1 MLPIV
6 AAPVGAVPGMRH
18 VVWQDAACEL
28 HDIMQLVTIEVCA
41 TRSFPAACPAECPS
55 AIANPAAKSKRAI
68 PPQLMVHFLSPSIIA
83 PGDKQG
89 NVPARSL
96 PPTG

>member
-1 MLPIV
+1 
-6 AAPVGAVPGMRH
+6 MRH

-41 TRSFPAACPAECPS
+41 TRIFPAARPAECPS

-68 PPQLMVHFLSPSIIA
+68 PPQLMVHFLSPSILP
-83 PGDKQG
+83 PGDREG

-96 PPTG
+96 PLTG

>member
-1 MLPIV
+1 LLPVV
-6 AAPVGAVPGMRH
+6 AALVGVVPGMRH

-41 TRSFPAACPAECPS
+41 MRIFAAACPAEYPS
-55 AIANPAAKSKRAI
+55 AIANPAAKSKRTI
-68 PPQLMVHFLSPSIIA
+68 PPQRMVHFLSPSIIA

-89 NVPARSL
+89 NVPGGRWR
-96 PPTG
+96 